1 MKENPNPVILGIDL
15 GTTNSLGAYMT
26 PTGPVVVRDATGN
39 GLVPSVIAFALDGR
53 VTVGSEAR
61 AHSVENPLST
71 VYSVKRLMGKGI
83 ADITED
89 LKFLP
94 YGVQAGPND
103 TVLVDINGRAMTPQE
118 LSAIIL
124 REVRARAE
132 AALGVEITQAV
143 ITVPAYFDDA
153 QRQATRD
160 AGRVAGLEVKRIV
173 NEPTAAALAYGLDR
187 REDATIAVY
196 DFGGGTFD
204 ISILRV
210 SGGVFQVLSTDGD
223 THLGGDDLDMELI
236 DLITSEIVEK
246 FFDRGMG
253 VPPMSSTGVSP
264 VSSPCPAVSSSS
276 STPESKEQRQKQD
289 RAGTALEHTGKMP
302 VPHMGETPMPQA
314 MSFFPPATR
323 QALRNFAEAAK
334 IRLSTEQSATVEIGL
349 GGGRTYT
356 RTITREEFE
365 ARAAKWV
372 DHTVEHCR
380 QALKDA
386 KLAREQIDQVVMVGG
401 STRMPLVLRRVE
413 EFFGRK
419 AYTAINPDE
428 VVAMGAAV
436 QAGILSGAQRDTL
449 LLDVV
454 PLSLGIET
462 LGGAMGKLIM
472 RNSTVPCQAS
482 ETFSTY
488 VDGQTGVDIHVL
500 QGERELATDCRSL
513 GRFEL
518 KGIPPMPAGMPRV
531 HVTFLID
538 ANGIL
543 SVSARELRSGRE
555 AAVQITPSHGL
566 SREQVEAMVKESYR
580 HARED
585 LTAHRVIDLRNEATR
600 ILVAI
605 DKALAAAGQVL
616 TNTQREKLNA
626 AVADLRAKMQTED
639 PDAIYEAMTAANTA
653 ADPLTQAQMDAVLK
667 KTAVGKKLDEF

>member
-1 MKENPNPVILGIDL
+1 MTTPNPETRTSVPRPPVGANPVILGIDL

-26 PTGPVVVRDATGN
+26 PTGPVVIRDATGN
-39 GLVPSVIAFALDGR
+39 GLVPSVIAFAQDGR

-236 DLITSEIVEK
+236 DLIIGEIVEK
-246 FFDRGMG
+246 FFKCSTGILPVSGCSMG
-253 VPPMSSTGVSP
+253 ILPMSD
-264 VSSPCPAVSSSS
+264 A
-276 STPESKEQRQKQD
+276 EKQKKQQQQQQD
-289 RAGTALEHTGKMP
+289 MGKMP
-302 VPHMGETPMPQA
+302 MLH
-314 MSFFPPATR
+314 FPPATR

-334 IRLSTEQSATVEIGL
+334 IRLSTESSATVEIGL
-349 GGGRTYT
+349 GGGRTYR

-365 ARAAKWV
+365 ARAARWV

-386 KLAREQIDQVVMVGG
+386 KLTREQIDQVVMVGG
-401 STRMPLVLRRVE
+401 STRIPLVLRRVE

-436 QAGILSGAQRDTL
+436 QAGILSGSQRDTL

-500 QGERELATDCRSL
+500 QGERELAGDCRSL

-543 SVSARELRSGRE
+543 NVSARELRSGRE

-566 SREQVEAMVKESYR
+566 SREQVDAMVKESYK

-600 ILVAI
+600 ILAAI

-616 TNTQREKLNA
+616 TAGQRENLDA
-626 AVADLRAKMQTED
+626 VVADLRAKMPTED

>member
-26 PTGPVVVRDATGN
+26 PNGPVVIRDETGN
-39 GLVPSVIAFALDGR
+39 GLVPSVIAFATDGR

-236 DLITSEIVEK
+236 DLITGEIVQS
-246 FFDRGMG
+246 
-253 VPPMSSTGVSP
+253 VAGVSP
-264 VSSPCPAVSSSS
+264 ASEIYGKDADRMSATHEGETSSPHA
-276 STPESKEQRQKQD
+276 D
-289 RAGTALEHTGKMP
+289 R
-302 VPHMGETPMPQA
+302 
-314 MSFFPPATR
+314 MSATRYAAHFPPATR

-349 GGGRTYT
+349 GGGRTYR
-356 RTITREEFE
+356 RTITRDEFE
-365 ARAAKWV
+365 ARAARWV
-372 DHTVEHCR
+372 DHTIEHCR

-472 RNSTVPCQAS
+472 RNSTIPCQAS

-500 QGERELATDCRSL
+500 QGERELARDCRSL

-543 SVSARELRSGRE
+543 NVSARELRSGRE
-555 AAVQITPSHGL
+555 SAVQITPSHGL
-566 SREQVEAMVKESYR
+566 SREQVDAMVKESHK

-616 TNTQREKLNA
+616 TAQQRAKLDE